1 MKKLVL
7 VVGLLAVLALLFA
20 GCSAHVKGMDDVRAL
35 TDAEK
40 DRAVEAALATPEAV
54 AALADYG
61 AYTTQFRWVAMY
73 WYGNKAVMWWMDYD
87 VIEGGLP
94 ADIPEEIEYYIEVDI
109 KFGEPT
115 QYELRVA
122 VNPETGKVAYTAA
135 AE

>member
-7 VVGLLAVLALLFA
+7 VMGLLAVLALLFA

-40 DRAVEAALATPEAV
+40 DRAVSVALGTPEAE
-54 AALADYG
+54 AAAQEYG
-61 AYTTQFRWVAMY
+61 AYTTLLRWVAMY

-87 VIEGGLP
+87 IIEGGLP
-94 ADIPEEIEYYIEVDI
+94 ADIPEEIEYYIEVVI
-109 KFGEPT
+109 KFGEPA

-122 VNPETGKVAYTAA
+122 VNPETGKVAYTAT